1 MKEWSESYSFKS
13 KKIAVLFPLIILQ
26 KKKDFNKVNN
36 LYNTLAFPEILGI
49 STSRD
54 RNFHSVDDLTT
65 VHGKDSIFVQLNSQ
79 KTKKKIVLAH
89 F

>member
-1 MKEWSESYSFKS
+1 M
-13 KKIAVLFPLIILQ
+13 
-26 KKKDFNKVNN
+26 NN

-79 KTKKKIVLAH
+79 KTKKKLFWLIFRELEVQFLSYVLRS
-89 F
+89 